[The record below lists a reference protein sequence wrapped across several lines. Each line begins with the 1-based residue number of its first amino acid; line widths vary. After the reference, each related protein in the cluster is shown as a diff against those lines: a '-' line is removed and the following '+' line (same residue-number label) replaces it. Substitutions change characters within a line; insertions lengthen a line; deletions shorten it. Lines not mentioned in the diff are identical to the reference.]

1 MKNQSIESCI
11 KVSSKTLGGA
21 FYYLLPKTSN
31 RGIFNMKKLCCF
43 QVVRQTRCSPSGQG
57 GALVTAFLLI
67 SADFSLEGIPGS
79 IFKWTK

>member
-1 MKNQSIESCI
+1 
-11 KVSSKTLGGA
+11 
-21 FYYLLPKTSN
+21 
-31 RGIFNMKKLCCF
+31 MKKLCCF

-57 GALVTAFLLI
+57 GALVTAFILI